1 MFASIRKY
9 KLYPLAGAIDDIE
22 SLAYLLCFCID
33 EFYLPWLPEYLKR
46 PNNTEEFIQERL
58 MKLTRHH

>member
-46 PNNTEEFIQERL
+46 PNNTEEFI
-58 MKLTRHH
+58 